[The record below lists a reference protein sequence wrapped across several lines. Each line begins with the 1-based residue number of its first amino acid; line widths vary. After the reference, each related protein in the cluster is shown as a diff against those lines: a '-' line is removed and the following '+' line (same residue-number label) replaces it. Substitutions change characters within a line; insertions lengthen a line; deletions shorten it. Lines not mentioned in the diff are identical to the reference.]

1 MHNCNGR
8 DTVWDDMV
16 ANTTVDDVG
25 AKSIF
30 MKTTGHEKV
39 MVSVCVA
46 TKAELNLNRCPMIVF
61 RGVQR
66 ETKALGEEFKNR

>member
-16 ANTTVDDVG
+16 SNTTVDDVG

-46 TKAELNLNRCPMIVF
+46 AKADGTKLKPMSDD
-61 RGVQR
+61 RLSWR
-66 ETKALGEEFKNR
+66 STRNESSW